1 MQFVERERQKQT
13 KRKRERLRKSREV
26 ETFVGTTKRKGER
39 DRGEGRS
46 CPLCL
51 GTGHL
56 HRETFH
62 GKFFT
67 RRGFSRIRRTTFYD
81 GIKENI

>member
-1 MQFVERERQKQT
+1 MAKEER
-13 KRKRERLRKSREV
+13 SREV
-26 ETFVGTTKRKGER
+26 ETFDGTTKRKDDRVKREEGEGQGGR
-39 DRGEGRS
+39 EGRS

-56 HRETFH
+56 HRKTFH

-67 RRGFSRIRRTTFYD
+67 RRRGFSPKLVARLFTT
-81 GIKENI
+81 G